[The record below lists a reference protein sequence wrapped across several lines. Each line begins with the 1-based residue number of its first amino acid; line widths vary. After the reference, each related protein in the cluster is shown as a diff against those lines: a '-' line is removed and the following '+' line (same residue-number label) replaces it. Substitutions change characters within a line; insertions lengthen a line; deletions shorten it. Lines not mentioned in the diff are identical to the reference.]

1 MSDESTEQETA
12 PTSKRA
18 CGLIVD
24 FDFALIDGI
33 SALEKA
39 CAKVLEGAGAKTDK
53 GTFPRHLFGHKVNN
67 ALRTLL
73 GAEAKTEAC
82 IASIASDMDHAA
94 EKAPVDEA
102 ILAVCKRTL
111 EANAHVIFVTM
122 RTQSVVEAR
131 VETLGLEGAVVLKCE
146 RCDRF
151 GEYPADIWSR
161 AARTL
166 KLNARF
172 CTAIVASAAS
182 VRHAVMA
189 GMRTAAFTNPMISF
203 QDFSGVDFTAGT
215 VPASDTVDAVMAL
228 INSRA

>member
-1 MSDESTEQETA
+1 MSEEATDQETA
-12 PTSKRA
+12 TTSKRA

-24 FDFALIDGI
+24 FDYALIDGI

-39 CAKVLEGAGAKTDK
+39 CAKALDAAGVKADK
-53 GTFPRHLFGHKVNN
+53 GTFPRHLFGHKVNA
-67 ALRTLL
+67 ALRALL
-73 GAEAKTEAC
+73 GAEGKTESA

-111 EANAHVIFVTM
+111 EANAHVVFVTM

-151 GEYPADIWSR
+151 GDYPADIWSR
-161 AARTL
+161 AARTI
-166 KLNARF
+166 KLNPRF
-172 CTAIVASAAS
+172 CTAIVASATS
-182 VRHAVMA
+182 VRHAVVA

-203 QDFSGVDFTAGT
+203 QDFSGVDFSAGS
-215 VPASDTVDAVMAL
+215 VPSADTVDAVMAL